1 MKISVTRALTRI
13 KTIGEQ
19 LENISFFKSPLVFT
33 TLEKWKDTP
42 QVKEKEK
49 LSQSEFDKFNA
60 LHKELIDLQVAV
72 QKSNLETKVKVDSE
86 ELTVAEVLVRKNNV
100 KTQYEFYKA
109 INDQA
114 IKANQDVLKSESRIE
129 ETARKFAE
137 STVKDIGTD
146 DSKVQLEQALAV
158 GRTSAI
164 NEYRL
169 VVKSGF
175 DIEKA
180 KSELEKIE
188 KFIEEIDYVLS
199 ESNATT
205 FVEVEG

>member
-1 MKISVTRALTRI
+1 MKV
-13 KTIGEQ
+13 G
-19 LENISFFKSPLVFT
+19 
-33 TLEKWKDTP
+33 
-42 QVKEKEK
+42 
-49 LSQSEFDKFNA
+49 
-60 LHKELIDLQVAV
+60 
-72 QKSNLETKVKVDSE
+72 SE
-86 ELTVAEVLVRKNNV
+86 ELTVAEVLVRKNNI
-100 KTQYEFYKA
+100 KTQHEFYKA
-109 INDQA
+109 LSDQA
-114 IKANQDVLKSESRIE
+114 TKANQDVLRSESRIE

-137 STVKDIGTD
+137 SAVKDIGTS

-158 GRTSAI
+158 GRASAI

-175 DIEKA
+175 DVEKA

-205 FVEVEG
+205 FVEIEG

>member
-1 MKISVTRALTRI
+1 MKITVTRALTRI

-19 LENISFFKSPLVFT
+19 LGYITQFDSPLVFT

-49 LSQSEFDKFNA
+49 VSQAEFDKFNA
-60 LHKELIDLQVAV
+60 LHKELVSLQVAV
-72 QKSNLETKVKVDSE
+72 QKSNLETKVKVGSE
-86 ELTVAEVLVRKNNV
+86 ELTVTEVLVRKNNIQV
-100 KTQYEFYKA
+100 RYNFYKS
-109 INDQA
+109 ITDQST
-114 IKANQDVLKSESRIE
+114 KANNDVLRSESRIE

-137 STVKDIGTD
+137 SAVKDIGTA

-158 GRTSAI
+158 GRASAI

-169 VVKSGF
+169 VVKAGF
-175 DIEKA
+175 DVEKA
-180 KSELEKIE
+180 KAELEKIE

-205 FVEVEG
+205 FVEIEG

>member
-72 QKSNLETKVKVDSE
+72 QKSNLETKVKVGSE
-86 ELTVAEVLVRKNNV
+86 ELTVAEVLVRKNNI
-100 KTQYEFYKA
+100 KTQHEFYKA
-109 INDQA
+109 ISDQA
-114 IKANQDVLKSESRIE
+114 TKANQDVLKSESRIE

-137 STVKDIGTD
+137 SAVKDIGTA

-158 GRTSAI
+158 GRSSAI

-175 DIEKA
+175 DVEKA

-205 FVEVEG
+205 FVEIEG

>member
-1 MKISVTRALTRI
+1 M
-13 KTIGEQ
+13 
-19 LENISFFKSPLVFT
+19 
-33 TLEKWKDTP
+33 
-42 QVKEKEK
+42 
-49 LSQSEFDKFNA
+49 
-60 LHKELIDLQVAV
+60 
-72 QKSNLETKVKVDSE
+72 KVDSE

-100 KTQYEFYKA
+100 KTQHEFYKA

-114 IKANQDVLKSESRIE
+114 IKANQDVLRSESRIE

-137 STVKDIGTD
+137 STVKDIGTA

-158 GRTSAI
+158 GRASAI

-175 DIEKA
+175 DVEKA

>member
-1 MKISVTRALTRI
+1 MKV
-13 KTIGEQ
+13 G
-19 LENISFFKSPLVFT
+19 
-33 TLEKWKDTP
+33 
-42 QVKEKEK
+42 
-49 LSQSEFDKFNA
+49 
-60 LHKELIDLQVAV
+60 
-72 QKSNLETKVKVDSE
+72 SE
-86 ELTVAEVLVRKNNV
+86 ELTVAEILVRKNNV

-137 STVKDIGTD
+137 SAVKDIGTA

-158 GRTSAI
+158 GRASAI

-175 DIEKA
+175 DVEKA

>member
-1 MKISVTRALTRI
+1 MKV
-13 KTIGEQ
+13 G
-19 LENISFFKSPLVFT
+19 
-33 TLEKWKDTP
+33 
-42 QVKEKEK
+42 
-49 LSQSEFDKFNA
+49 
-60 LHKELIDLQVAV
+60 
-72 QKSNLETKVKVDSE
+72 SE
-86 ELTVAEVLVRKNNV
+86 ELTVAEVLVRKNNI
-100 KTQYEFYKA
+100 KTRHEFYKA

-137 STVKDIGTD
+137 SAVKDIGTA

-158 GRTSAI
+158 GRASAI

>member
-72 QKSNLETKVKVDSE
+72 QKSNLETKVKVGSE

-137 STVKDIGTD
+137 STVKDIGTA

-158 GRTSAI
+158 GRASAI

-175 DIEKA
+175 DVEKA

>member
-1 MKISVTRALTRI
+1 MKV
-13 KTIGEQ
+13 G
-19 LENISFFKSPLVFT
+19 
-33 TLEKWKDTP
+33 
-42 QVKEKEK
+42 
-49 LSQSEFDKFNA
+49 
-60 LHKELIDLQVAV
+60 
-72 QKSNLETKVKVDSE
+72 SE
-86 ELTVAEVLVRKNNV
+86 ELTVAEVLVRKNNI
-100 KTQYEFYKA
+100 KTRHECYKA
-109 INDQA
+109 ISDQA
-114 IKANQDVLKSESRIE
+114 TKANQDVLKSESRIE

-137 STVKDIGTD
+137 SAVKDIGTA

-175 DIEKA
+175 DVEKA

>member
-1 MKISVTRALTRI
+1 MKV
-13 KTIGEQ
+13 G
-19 LENISFFKSPLVFT
+19 
-33 TLEKWKDTP
+33 
-42 QVKEKEK
+42 
-49 LSQSEFDKFNA
+49 
-60 LHKELIDLQVAV
+60 
-72 QKSNLETKVKVDSE
+72 SE

-137 STVKDIGTD
+137 SAVKDIGTA

-175 DIEKA
+175 DVEKA

>member
-1 MKISVTRALTRI
+1 MKS
-13 KTIGEQ
+13 
-19 LENISFFKSPLVFT
+19 
-33 TLEKWKDTP
+33 EKWKDTP

-60 LHKELIDLQVAV
+60 LHSELITLQVAV
-72 QKSNLETKVKVDSE
+72 QKSNLETKVKVGSE

-100 KTQYEFYKA
+100 KTLHEFYKA
-109 INDQA
+109 ISDQA
-114 IKANQDVLKSESRIE
+114 TKANQDVLRSESRIE

-137 STVKDIGTD
+137 SAVKDIGTS

-158 GRTSAI
+158 GRASAI

-205 FVEVEG
+205 FVEIEG

>member
-1 MKISVTRALTRI
+1 MKV
-13 KTIGEQ
+13 G
-19 LENISFFKSPLVFT
+19 
-33 TLEKWKDTP
+33 
-42 QVKEKEK
+42 
-49 LSQSEFDKFNA
+49 
-60 LHKELIDLQVAV
+60 
-72 QKSNLETKVKVDSE
+72 SE
-86 ELTVAEVLVRKNNV
+86 ELTVAEVLVRKNNI
-100 KTQYEFYKA
+100 KTQHEFYKA
-109 INDQA
+109 LSDQA
-114 IKANQDVLKSESRIE
+114 TKANQDVLRSESRIE

-137 STVKDIGTD
+137 SAVKDIGTS

-158 GRTSAI
+158 GRASAI

-205 FVEVEG
+205 FVEIEG

>member
-1 MKISVTRALTRI
+1 MKV
-13 KTIGEQ
+13 G
-19 LENISFFKSPLVFT
+19 
-33 TLEKWKDTP
+33 
-42 QVKEKEK
+42 
-49 LSQSEFDKFNA
+49 
-60 LHKELIDLQVAV
+60 
-72 QKSNLETKVKVDSE
+72 SE

-100 KTQYEFYKA
+100 KTLHEFYKA
-109 INDQA
+109 ISDQA
-114 IKANQDVLKSESRIE
+114 TKANQDVLRSESRIE

-137 STVKDIGTD
+137 SVVKDIGTS

-158 GRTSAI
+158 GRASAI

-205 FVEVEG
+205 FVEIEG

>member
-1 MKISVTRALTRI
+1 MR
-13 KTIGEQ
+13 
-19 LENISFFKSPLVFT
+19 
-33 TLEKWKDTP
+33 
-42 QVKEKEK
+42 
-49 LSQSEFDKFNA
+49 
-60 LHKELIDLQVAV
+60 
-72 QKSNLETKVKVDSE
+72 
-86 ELTVAEVLVRKNNV
+86 
-100 KTQYEFYKA
+100 
-109 INDQA
+109 
-114 IKANQDVLKSESRIE
+114 SESRIE

-137 STVKDIGTD
+137 SAVKDIGTS

-158 GRTSAI
+158 GRASAI

-205 FVEVEG
+205 FVEIEG